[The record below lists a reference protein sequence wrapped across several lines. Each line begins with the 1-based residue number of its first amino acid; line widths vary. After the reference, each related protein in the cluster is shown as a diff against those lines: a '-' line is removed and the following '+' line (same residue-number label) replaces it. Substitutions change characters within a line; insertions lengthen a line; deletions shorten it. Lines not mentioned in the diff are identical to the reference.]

1 MAFLDEPID
10 VADLPQPERNYE
22 PVPPGWYDVTINSA
36 EVTDTKAGTGKYIK
50 IRYDIIGP
58 SHQGRVVFGNLN
70 IRNPNAKAE
79 SIGRAQ
85 LNELMQAVNITRL
98 ANTDQ
103 LVGIPVSIKLSVKD
117 DPNYGA
123 SNEVKGFKSRG
134 GGGSAAPQQT
144 PFSAPSATAAA
155 AKAAPPWAKK

>member
-1 MAFLDEPID
+1 MCSSDLID

-22 PVPPGWYDVTINSA
+22 PVPPGWYDVTINSVDVA
-36 EVTDTKAGTGKYIK
+36 NTKAGTGQYLK
-50 IRYDIIGP
+50 IRYDIVGP

-70 IRNPNAKAE
+70 IRNPSAKAE

-85 LNELMQAVNITRL
+85 LNELMQAVNMTRL

-103 LVGIPVSIKLSVKD
+103 LVGMPVSIKLSVKD

-123 SNEVKGFKSRG
+123 SNEVKGFKGRV
-134 GGGSAAPQQT
+134 GSVAAAPQQM
-144 PFSAPSATAAA
+144 PFAAPSA
-155 AKAAPPWAKK
+155 KADRKSTRLNSSH